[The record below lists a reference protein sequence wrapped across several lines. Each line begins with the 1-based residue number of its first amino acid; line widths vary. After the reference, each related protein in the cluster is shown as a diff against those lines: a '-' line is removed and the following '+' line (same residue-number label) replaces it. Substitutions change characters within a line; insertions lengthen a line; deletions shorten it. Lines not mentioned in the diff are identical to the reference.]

1 MRIPGGVVGVK
12 PMPKAGWELD
22 TTKAKY
28 DKPYALY
35 HGSVTE
41 GAREVMW
48 TGHLSDENYDE
59 FVLSTYLTD
68 DLKPGTTLY
77 FPVVRECDEGVN
89 RWIEIP
95 AEGKTGGGYKDP
107 APGVTL
113 LPKP

>member
-1 MRIPGGVVGVK
+1 
-12 PMPKAGWELD
+12 MPKAGWELD